1 MEKFFANLKNNI
13 DVKDILIFF
22 IPVIIFTVVLFS
34 YWPGIMTY
42 DGNYQCNQIKN
53 GYISDSHPFLSTLVP
68 LILFKIWNQP
78 TILYIVHIL
87 IFSIIWCLLCKE
99 IRKNYNEKLKQFK
112 FQIIYTIFVC
122 VMPIIFMYVITFWK
136 DVLYSYGLLML
147 VFYIYKGIRKNFK
160 YSAFDLIILALTLI
174 FVQLYRHNGLVV
186 TLIMV
191 PTFIYMFVK
200 RGYAKKLLIIFIV
213 SLIIFEALVQIPKA
227 IMIKPALD
235 IMDNKYALP
244 LFITGALLH
253 AEVDMEEEDLEYLD
267 SIFPLEEWK
276 NSYCAYLIN
285 PISSNKLVNRQRME
299 ETYPTLLKVFLKYSL
314 KNPHIVIFHYL
325 RVTSMLW
332 SPYPFGYSYIFDFS
346 DEYNYNFDEKVD
358 TKFETGKNICDFLI
372 VATMKNGFVKSILYR
387 PAIPMY
393 VAIILIVLLV
403 KRTKNKKYYMLLLP
417 MLLNTLSVL
426 PFSLAQDI
434 RYVYINYLTM
444 FFVIMLYIS
453 SLFEKRKMI
462 TENIKENE

>member
-1 MEKFFANLKNNI
+1 MEKFFTNLKNNI

-160 YSAFDLIILALTLI
+160 YT
-174 FVQLYRHNGLVV
+174 
-186 TLIMV
+186 
-191 PTFIYMFVK
+191 
-200 RGYAKKLLIIFIV
+200 
-213 SLIIFEALVQIPKA
+213 
-227 IMIKPALD
+227 D
-235 IMDNKYALP
+235 IMD
-244 LFITGALLH
+244 
-253 AEVDMEEEDLEYLD
+253 
-267 SIFPLEEWK
+267 
-276 NSYCAYLIN
+276 
-285 PISSNKLVNRQRME
+285 
-299 ETYPTLLKVFLKYSL
+299 
-314 KNPHIVIFHYL
+314 
-325 RVTSMLW
+325 
-332 SPYPFGYSYIFDFS
+332 
-346 DEYNYNFDEKVD
+346 
-358 TKFETGKNICDFLI
+358 
-372 VATMKNGFVKSILYR
+372 
-387 PAIPMY
+387 
-393 VAIILIVLLV
+393 
-403 KRTKNKKYYMLLLP
+403 
-417 MLLNTLSVL
+417 
-426 PFSLAQDI
+426 
-434 RYVYINYLTM
+434 
-444 FFVIMLYIS
+444 
-453 SLFEKRKMI
+453 
-462 TENIKENE
+462 